1 MEMRLEVVAVPVSD
15 VDRAKRF
22 YEEGCGFRVDLDDSP
37 VPGIRF
43 VQLTPPGSSCSIQV
57 GAGLID
63 SPPGT
68 AQGLQLIVTDIDAV
82 RAALLERGVPVGPIQ
97 HFLDGEWREGK
108 GGPWNAFA
116 RFNDPDGNGW
126 LLQETPDR

>member
-22 YEEGCGFRVDLDDSP
+22 YAEGCGFAVDLDHSLA
-37 VPGIRF
+37 PGIRF
-43 VQLTPPGSSCSIQV
+43 VQLTPPGSGCSIQISV
-57 GAGLID
+57 GLID

-82 RAALLERGVPVGPIQ
+82 RATLLVGGVPVGPIQ
-97 HFLDGEWREGK
+97 HFVD
-108 GGPWNAFA
+108 
-116 RFNDPDGNGW
+116 
-126 LLQETPDR
+126 